1 METLTRPKLREG
13 LEVIRGM
20 DDHPLL
26 YDASS
31 GIYHR
36 LSRSAAGLVQRLD
49 GSRSLED
56 IATMMAAHGTKT
68 PEAART
74 ELDRFVRNLYDSG
87 LLDGAPTPQRAR
99 DTGRRGKRNQMMPR
113 FVVSRTLLPRLLEPL
128 AVPLRRVPGRVT
140 AGVHLAG
147 GVLGTVLACWAL
159 FAGPSPDPRPAH
171 WTTLLALVLFLCQIV
186 LHECAH
192 AMVAQILKV
201 PVRGFGFALL
211 FYFMPLAYVDR
222 TDAYRLRSRAS
233 RAVLALAGPV
243 NDGWAAGLTALV
255 AVMADGTAASVAATM
270 LVFQIFSLITNLN
283 PLLPSDGYAA
293 LEAGMGTVDAR
304 GRAFGLLKHTLLRRP
319 LPSHLAAMTPAARR
333 LHLAYGALCTL
344 YVLVLAYVA
353 VLGTVFSYGSVQG
366 MWGR

>member
-26 YDASS
+26 YDESS

-49 GSRSLED
+49 GSRSLDD
-56 IATMMAAHGTKT
+56 IAGLMAARGTKT
-68 PEAART
+68 PEAARA
-74 ELDRFVRNLYDSG
+74 ELDRFVQNLYDSG
-87 LLDGAPTPQRAR
+87 LLDGSPTPQRAR
-99 DTGRRGKRNQMMPR
+99 NAGRRGKRNQMMPR

-128 AVPLRRVPGRVT
+128 AAVLRKLPGSAL
-140 AGVHLAG
+140 AGVHIAG
-147 GVLGTVLACWAL
+147 GVLGTVLAVWAL
-159 FAGPSPDPRPAH
+159 LAGPSADPRPAH

-186 LHECAH
+186 LHEAAH

-222 TDAYRLRSRAS
+222 TDAYRLRSRAG
-233 RAVLALAGPV
+233 RVVLALAGPV
-243 NDGWAAGLTALV
+243 NDGWVAGITALV
-255 AVMADGTAASVAATM
+255 ATTAHGPAATVAATM
-270 LVFQIFSLITNLN
+270 LVFQLFSVITNLN

-304 GRAFGLLKHTLLRRP
+304 GRAFGLLKHTLRRRP

-344 YVLVLAYVA
+344 YVLALAYVA
-353 VLGTVFSYGSVQG
+353 VRGTAFSYGSVQG

>member
-26 YDASS
+26 YDADS

-56 IATMMAAHGTKT
+56 IATLMTQRGTKT

-74 ELDRFVRNLYDSG
+74 ELDRFVQNLYDSG
-87 LLDGAPTPQRAR
+87 LLDGSPTPQRAHHA
-99 DTGRRGKRNQMMPR
+99 GRRGKRSQMMPR
-113 FVVSRTLLPRLLEPL
+113 FVVSRTMMPRLLEPVA
-128 AVPLRRVPGRVT
+128 AVLRKVSGSAL
-140 AGVHLAG
+140 AGVHLVG
-147 GVLGTVLACWAL
+147 GVVGTLVAVWAL
-159 FAGPSPDPRPAH
+159 FAGPSADPRLAH
-171 WTTLLALVLFLCQIV
+171 WTTLIAFVLFLIQIV
-186 LHECAH
+186 LHETAH

-222 TDAYRLRSRAS
+222 TDAYRLRERGSRV
-233 RAVLALAGPV
+233 VLALAGPV
-243 NDGWAAGLTALV
+243 NDGWVAGITALV
-255 AVMADGTAASVAATM
+255 AVTANGTVATVAATM
-270 LVFQIFSLITNLN
+270 LVFQVFSVITNLN

-304 GRAFGLLKHTLLRRP
+304 GRAFGLLKHVLLRRP

-344 YVLVLAYVA
+344 YVLVLAYAA
-353 VLGTVFSYGSVQG
+353 VRGTAFSYSSIQG
-366 MWGR
+366 MWNQ